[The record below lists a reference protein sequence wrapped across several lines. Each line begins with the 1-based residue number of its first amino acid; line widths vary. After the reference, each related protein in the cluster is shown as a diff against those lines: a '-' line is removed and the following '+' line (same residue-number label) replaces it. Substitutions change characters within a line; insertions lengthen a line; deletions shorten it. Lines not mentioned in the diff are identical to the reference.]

1 MAGGVPNI
9 DGVFL
14 GGLPEEVTFDWSL
27 AEQEPVSKRSQG
39 SPQGHRSQG
48 GNRTGVPKEMG
59 QSIRVGEERPG
70 EVRPQWRVTMVT

>member
-27 AEQEPVSKRSQG
+27 AEQEPGVQTV
-39 SPQGHRSQG
+39 
-48 GNRTGVPKEMG
+48 TGEPTGAQVPRWE
-59 QSIRVGEERPG
+59 QDWCAERDGP
-70 EVRPQWRVTMVT
+70 EH